1 MDTKGK
7 RFMKWKD
14 NKKEEKRVSPVETF
28 SVGENRS
35 YCELGFR

>member
-28 SVGENRS
+28 ILSG
-35 YCELGFR
+35 